1 MKPKILIV
9 DDEKNMRWAISR
21 ALEKEGYE
29 ILQASNGQEGIEAF
43 ERHRP
48 DVMLLDLKMPVMD
61 GMEAL
66 KTIRETNT
74 TTPVLML
81 TAHGTM
87 ETAIEAMKRGAMDY
101 LSKPFDVE
109 ELKVQIRK
117 ALHVNELEEQVVYL
131 KETTAFET
139 GNVVIGNSQPMKEL
153 MTMVERVAATPAT
166 ILIQGESGT
175 GKEII
180 AHLVHHNS
188 PRRDKP
194 FIKVNCGAIPETLI
208 ESELFGHE
216 KGAFTGAVSRK
227 VGKFERARGGTILL
241 DEIGELSLS
250 MQVKLLRV
258 VQDKEI
264 ERVGGSETVSVDAR
278 VIAATNRQLKKM
290 TEEGTFRED
299 LYYRLNVIPLH
310 IPPLRDR
317 KEDIPGFVHHF
328 MKVFC
333 SEMGRKLMT
342 LSPKAMAQ
350 LVNHPWKGNVRE
362 LENYIERLVILS
374 PTDDVQEV
382 DLPISGTTDASGTPD
397 TSGISDTPK
406 DSGIQLPEEGI
417 SLDELEKDLI
427 LQALEKTGNNQTKS
441 AQLLGISRH
450 TLMYRMDK
458 HGISK

>member
-9 DDEKNMRWAISR
+9 DDEKNMRWAINR

-29 ILQASNGQEGIEAF
+29 IFEASNGLEGIEAF
-43 ERHRP
+43 DKHRP

-61 GMEAL
+61 GMDTL
-66 KTIRETNT
+66 KKIRETNSV
-74 TTPVLML
+74 TPILML

-87 ETAIEAMKRGAMDY
+87 ETAIEAMKLGALDY

-117 ALHVNELEEQVVYL
+117 ALHVSELEEQVTYL

-139 GNVVIGNSQPMKEL
+139 GNVVIGNSQPMENL
-153 MTMVERVAATPAT
+153 MTMVQRVAATPAT

-175 GKEII
+175 GKEVV

-188 PRRDKP
+188 PRQDKP
-194 FIKVNCGAIPETLI
+194 FIKVNCGAIPENLI

-216 KGAFTGAVSRK
+216 KGSFTGATSRK
-227 VGKFERARGGTILL
+227 IGKFERARGGTILL
-241 DEIGELSLS
+241 DEIGELNLS

-258 VQDKEI
+258 LQDKEI

-317 KEDIPGFVHHF
+317 KEDIPAFANHF
-328 MKVFC
+328 LQHYC
-333 SEMGRKLMT
+333 HEMGRKLMT
-342 LSPKAMAQ
+342 LSSEAMDQ
-350 LVNHPWKGNVRE
+350 LVTHPWKGNVRE
-362 LENYIERLVILS
+362 LENFIERLVILS
-374 PTDDVQEV
+374 PTDDVKQV
-382 DLPISGTTDASGTPD
+382 DLPTLGTKDAK
-397 TSGISDTPK
+397 K
-406 DSGIQLPEEGI
+406 DRPLQLPEEGL
-417 SLDELEKDLI
+417 SLDQLEKDLI
-427 LQALEKTGNNQTKS
+427 MQALEKTDNNQTKS

-458 HGISK
+458 HGIRN

>member
-1 MKPKILIV
+1 MKPKLLIV

-29 ILQASNGQEGIEAF
+29 IYEASNGQEGIAIF
-43 ERHRP
+43 ERNRP

-61 GMEAL
+61 GMETL
-66 KTIRETNT
+66 KKIRETNT
-74 TTPVLML
+74 TTPILML

-87 ETAIEAMKRGAMDY
+87 ETAIEAMKLGAMDY

-117 ALHVNELEEQVVYL
+117 ALHVSELEEQVTYL

-139 GNVVIGNSQPMKEL
+139 GNVVIGDSQPMKAL
-153 MTMVERVAATPAT
+153 MAMVERVAATPAT

-175 GKEII
+175 GKEIV
-180 AHLVHHNS
+180 AHLIHHNS

-216 KGAFTGAVSRK
+216 KGAFTGATSRK
-227 VGKFERARGGTILL
+227 IGKFERARGGTILL
-241 DEIGELSLS
+241 DEIGELNLS

-258 VQDKEI
+258 LQDKEI

-278 VIAATNRQLKKM
+278 VIAATNRQLKEM

-299 LYYRLNVIPLH
+299 LYYRLNVIPLD
-310 IPPLRDR
+310 IPPLRER
-317 KEDIPGFVHHF
+317 KEDIPAFVNHF
-328 MKVFC
+328 LKVYG
-333 SEMGRKLMT
+333 SEMGRKNMT
-342 LSPKAMAQ
+342 LSPEAMEQ

-362 LENYIERLVILS
+362 LENVIERLVILS
-374 PTDDVQEV
+374 PTDDVKKV
-382 DLPISGTTDASGTPD
+382 DLPHSDD
-397 TSGISDTPK
+397 TEAKNEGKIL
-406 DSGIQLPEEGI
+406 LPEEGV
-417 SLDELEKDLI
+417 SLDDLEKDLI
-427 LQALEKTGNNQTKS
+427 LQALEKTGNNQTKA

-458 HGISK
+458 HGINK

>member
-1 MKPKILIV
+1 MKPKLLIV
-9 DDEKNMRWAISR
+9 DDEKNMRWAIRR
-21 ALEKEGYE
+21 ALDKEGYE
-29 ILQASNGQEGIEAF
+29 IVEASNGKEGIEAF
-43 ERHRP
+43 EKHRP
-48 DVMLLDLKMPVMD
+48 DVVLLDLKMPVMD

-66 KTIRETNT
+66 EKIQETNT
-74 TTPVLML
+74 SVPILML

-87 ETAIEAMKRGAMDY
+87 ETAIEAMKLGALDY

-117 ALHVNELEEQVVYL
+117 ALHVQELEEQVSYF
-131 KETTAFET
+131 KEATAFET
-139 GNVVIGNSQPMKEL
+139 GDIVIGNSKPMKEL
-153 MTMVERVAATPAT
+153 MTMVERVATTPAT

-180 AHLVHHNS
+180 AHLIHHNS
-188 PRRDKP
+188 PRREKP

-216 KGAFTGAVSRK
+216 KGAFTGAASRK
-227 VGKFERARGGTILL
+227 IGKFERARGGTILL
-241 DEIGELSLS
+241 DEIGELGLS

-258 VQDKEI
+258 LQDKEI
-264 ERVGGSETVSVDAR
+264 ERVGGSEVVKVDAR

-317 KEDIPGFVHHF
+317 KEDIPAFVNHF
-328 MKVFC
+328 LQYYCK
-333 SEMGRKLMT
+333 EMGRQQMKL
-342 LSPKAMAQ
+342 SQQAMNQ

-362 LENYIERLVILS
+362 LENFIERLVILS
-374 PTDDVQEV
+374 PEDEVKSV
-382 DLPISGTTDASGTPD
+382 DLNAGSVEIPD
-397 TSGISDTPK
+397 SETAGKKGIK
-406 DSGIQLPEEGI
+406 LPEKGL

-427 LQALEKTGNNQTKS
+427 LQALEQTGSNQTK
-441 AQLLGISRH
+441 AAKLLGISRH
-450 TLMYRMDK
+450 TLMYRMDRIPPK
-458 HGISK
+458 

>member
-48 DVMLLDLKMPVMD
+48 DVMLLDLKMPVMG

-153 MTMVERVAATPAT
+153 MAMVERVAATPAT

-362 LENYIERLVILS
+362 LENFIERLVILS

>member
-1 MKPKILIV
+1 MKPKLLIV

-29 ILQASNGQEGIEAF
+29 IYEASNGQEGIAIF
-43 ERHRP
+43 ERNRP

-61 GMEAL
+61 GMETL
-66 KTIRETNT
+66 KKIRETNT
-74 TTPVLML
+74 TTPILML

-87 ETAIEAMKRGAMDY
+87 ETAIEAMKLGAMDY

-117 ALHVNELEEQVVYL
+117 ALHVSELEEQVTYL

-139 GNVVIGNSQPMKEL
+139 GNVVIGDSQPMKAL
-153 MTMVERVAATPAT
+153 MAMVERVAATPAT

-175 GKEII
+175 GKEIV
-180 AHLVHHNS
+180 AHLIHHNS

-216 KGAFTGAVSRK
+216 KGAFTGATSRK
-227 VGKFERARGGTILL
+227 IGKFERARGGTILL
-241 DEIGELSLS
+241 DEIGELNLS

-258 VQDKEI
+258 LQDKEI

-278 VIAATNRQLKKM
+278 VIAATNRQLKEM

-299 LYYRLNVIPLH
+299 LYYRLNVIPLD
-310 IPPLRDR
+310 IPPLRER
-317 KEDIPGFVHHF
+317 KEDIPAFVNHF
-328 MKVFC
+328 LKVYGN
-333 SEMGRKLMT
+333 EMGRKNMT
-342 LSPKAMAQ
+342 LSPEAMEQ

-362 LENYIERLVILS
+362 LENVIERLVILS
-374 PTDDVQEV
+374 PTDDVKKV
-382 DLPISGTTDASGTPD
+382 DLPHSDD
-397 TSGISDTPK
+397 TEAKKEGKIL
-406 DSGIQLPEEGI
+406 LPEEGV
-417 SLDELEKDLI
+417 SLDDLEKDLI
-427 LQALEKTGNNQTKS
+427 LQALEKTGNNQTKA

-458 HGISK
+458 HGINK

>member
-1 MKPKILIV
+1 MKHKILIV
-9 DDEKNMRWAISR
+9 DDEKNMRWAINR

-29 ILQASNGQEGIEAF
+29 IFEASNGQEGLEAF
-43 ERHRP
+43 DRHRP

-61 GMEAL
+61 GMEVL
-66 KTIRETNT
+66 KLIRKTNT
-74 TTPVLML
+74 TTPILML

-87 ETAIEAMKRGAMDY
+87 ETAIEAMKLGAIDY

-117 ALHVNELEEQVVYL
+117 ALHVSELEEQVTYL

-139 GNVVIGNSQPMKEL
+139 GNVVIGNSQPMAEL
-153 MTMVERVAATPAT
+153 MAMVERVAATPAT

-180 AHLVHHNS
+180 AHLIHHNS
-188 PRRDKP
+188 SRRDKP
-194 FIKVNCGAIPETLI
+194 FIKVNCGAIPENLI

-216 KGAFTGAVSRK
+216 KGSFTGATSRK
-227 VGKFERARGGTILL
+227 IGKFERTRGGTILL

-258 VQDKEI
+258 LQDKEI
-264 ERVGGSETVSVDAR
+264 ERVGGSETVSVYAR

-299 LYYRLNVIPLH
+299 LYYRLNVIPLD

-317 KEDIPGFVHHF
+317 KVDIPAFVNHF
-328 MKVFC
+328 LQYYC
-333 SEMGRKLMT
+333 NEMGRKLMT
-342 LSPKAMAQ
+342 LSPEAMDQ

-362 LENYIERLVILS
+362 LENFIERLVILS
-374 PTDDVQEV
+374 PTDEVKRV
-382 DLPISGTTDASGTPD
+382 DLPTSGTIDAN
-397 TSGISDTPK
+397 K
-406 DSGIQLPEEGI
+406 DRPLQLPEEGL
-417 SLDELEKDLI
+417 SMDQLEKDLI
-427 LQALEKTGNNQTKS
+427 LQALEKTDNNQTKS

-458 HGISK
+458 HGIRN

>member
-153 MTMVERVAATPAT
+153 MAMVERVAATPAT

-362 LENYIERLVILS
+362 LENFIERLVILS

>member
-1 MKPKILIV
+1 MKPKILVV

-29 ILQASNGQEGIEAF
+29 IHEASNGQEGIETF
-43 ERHRP
+43 ERFRP

-66 KTIRETNT
+66 THIRKTNA
-74 TTPVLML
+74 TTPILML

-87 ETAIEAMKRGAMDY
+87 ETAIEAMKLGAMDY

-117 ALHVNELEEQVVYL
+117 ALHVSELEEQVTYL

-153 MTMVERVAATPAT
+153 MTMVERAAATPAT

-175 GKEII
+175 GKEIV
-180 AHLVHHNS
+180 AHLIHHNS

-216 KGAFTGAVSRK
+216 KGAFTGATSRK
-227 VGKFERARGGTILL
+227 IGKFERARGGTILL
-241 DEIGELSLS
+241 DEIGELNLS

-258 VQDKEI
+258 LQDKEI
-264 ERVGGSETVSVDAR
+264 ERVGGSETVAVNAR
-278 VIAATNRQLKKM
+278 VIAATNRQLKEM

-310 IPPLRDR
+310 IPPLRER
-317 KEDIPGFVHHF
+317 KEDIPAFVNHF
-328 MKVFC
+328 LKVYC
-333 SEMGRKLMT
+333 NEMGRKNMA
-342 LSPKAMAQ
+342 LSPEAMEQ

-362 LENYIERLVILS
+362 LENVIERLVILS

-382 DLPISGTTDASGTPD
+382 DLPHSGD
-397 TSGISDTPK
+397 TEAIK
-406 DSGIQLPEEGI
+406 DRRIHLPEEGV
-417 SLDELEKDLI
+417 SLDDLEKDLI
-427 LQALEKTGNNQTKS
+427 LQALEKTGNNQTKA
-441 AQLLGISRH
+441 AQLLSISRH

>member
-29 ILQASNGQEGIEAF
+29 IHEASNGQEGIETF

-48 DVMLLDLKMPVMD
+48 DVILLDLKMPVMD
-61 GMEAL
+61 GMETL
-66 KTIRETNT
+66 KKIRETNT
-74 TTPVLML
+74 TTPILML

-87 ETAIEAMKRGAMDY
+87 ETAIEAMKLGAMDY

-117 ALHVNELEEQVVYL
+117 ALHVSELEEQVTYL

-139 GNVVIGNSQPMKEL
+139 GNVVIGDSQPMKAL
-153 MTMVERVAATPAT
+153 MAMVERVAATPAT

-175 GKEII
+175 GKEIV
-180 AHLVHHNS
+180 AHLIHHNS

-216 KGAFTGAVSRK
+216 KGAFTGATSRK
-227 VGKFERARGGTILL
+227 IGKFERARGGTILL
-241 DEIGELSLS
+241 DEIGELNLS

-258 VQDKEI
+258 LQDKEI
-264 ERVGGSETVSVDAR
+264 ERVGGSETVAVDAR
-278 VIAATNRQLKKM
+278 VIAATNRQLKEM

-310 IPPLRDR
+310 IPALRDR
-317 KEDIPGFVHHF
+317 KEDIPAFVNHF
-328 MKVFC
+328 LKAYC
-333 SEMGRKLMT
+333 SDMGRKNMT
-342 LSPKAMAQ
+342 LSPVAIEQ

-362 LENYIERLVILS
+362 LENFIERLVILS
-374 PTDDVQEV
+374 PTDDVQAV
-382 DLPISGTTDASGTPD
+382 DLPASGATD
-397 TSGISDTPK
+397 TLK
-406 DSGIQLPEEGI
+406 DRRIRLPEEGV
-417 SLDELEKDLI
+417 SLDDLEKDLI
-427 LQALEKTGNNQTKS
+427 LQALEKTGNNQTKA

-458 HGISK
+458 HGINK

>member
-21 ALEKEGYE
+21 ALEKEGYVIYE
-29 ILQASNGQEGIEAF
+29 ASNGREGIEAF

-66 KTIRETNT
+66 KKIKEST
-74 TTPVLML
+74 TTTTTSVLML

-117 ALHVNELEEQVVYL
+117 ALHVSELEEQVTYL
-131 KETTAFET
+131 KEATAFET

-153 MTMVERVAATPAT
+153 MAMVERVAATPAT

-227 VGKFERARGGTILL
+227 IGKFERARGGTILL

-278 VIAATNRQLKKM
+278 VVAATNRQLKKM

-328 MKVFC
+328 MKAFC

-382 DLPISGTTDASGTPD
+382 DLPTPGTTGTSGT
-397 TSGISDTPK
+397 SDTKK

-417 SLDELEKDLI
+417 SLDELEKNLI

>member
-1 MKPKILIV
+1 MKPKILVV

-29 ILQASNGQEGIEAF
+29 IHEASNGQEGIETF
-43 ERHRP
+43 ERFRP

-66 KTIRETNT
+66 THIRKTNA
-74 TTPVLML
+74 TTPILML

-87 ETAIEAMKRGAMDY
+87 ETAIEAMKLGAMDY

-117 ALHVNELEEQVVYL
+117 ALHVSELEEQVTYL

-153 MTMVERVAATPAT
+153 MTMVERAAATPAT

-175 GKEII
+175 GKEIV
-180 AHLVHHNS
+180 AHLIHHNS

-216 KGAFTGAVSRK
+216 KGAFTGATSRK
-227 VGKFERARGGTILL
+227 IGKFERARGGTILL
-241 DEIGELSLS
+241 DEIGELNLS

-258 VQDKEI
+258 LQDKEI
-264 ERVGGSETVSVDAR
+264 ERVGGSETVAVNAR
-278 VIAATNRQLKKM
+278 VIAATNRQLKEM

-310 IPPLRDR
+310 IPPLRER
-317 KEDIPGFVHHF
+317 KEDIPAFVNHF
-328 MKVFC
+328 LKVYC
-333 SEMGRKLMT
+333 NEMGRKNMA
-342 LSPKAMAQ
+342 LSPEAM
-350 LVNHPWKGNVRE
+350 E
-362 LENYIERLVILS
+362 
-374 PTDDVQEV
+374 
-382 DLPISGTTDASGTPD
+382 
-397 TSGISDTPK
+397 
-406 DSGIQLPEEGI
+406 
-417 SLDELEKDLI
+417 
-427 LQALEKTGNNQTKS
+427 
-441 AQLLGISRH
+441 
-450 TLMYRMDK
+450 
-458 HGISK
+458 

>member
-1 MKPKILIV
+1 MKPKLLIV

-29 ILQASNGQEGIEAF
+29 IYEASNGQEGIAIF
-43 ERHRP
+43 ERNRP

-61 GMEAL
+61 GMETL
-66 KTIRETNT
+66 KKIRETNT
-74 TTPVLML
+74 TTPILML

-87 ETAIEAMKRGAMDY
+87 ETAIEAMKLGAMDY

-117 ALHVNELEEQVVYL
+117 ALHVSELEEQVTYL

-139 GNVVIGNSQPMKEL
+139 GNVVIGDSQPMKEL

-175 GKEII
+175 GKEIV
-180 AHLVHHNS
+180 AHLIHHNS

-194 FIKVNCGAIPETLI
+194 FVKVNCGAIPETLI

-216 KGAFTGAVSRK
+216 KGAFTGAISRK
-227 VGKFERARGGTILL
+227 IGKFERARGGTILL
-241 DEIGELSLS
+241 DEIGELNLS

-258 VQDKEI
+258 LQDKEI

-278 VIAATNRQLKKM
+278 VIAATNRQLKEM

-299 LYYRLNVIPLH
+299 LYYRLSVIPLH
-310 IPPLRDR
+310 IPPLRER
-317 KEDIPGFVHHF
+317 KEDIPAFVNHF
-328 MKVFC
+328 LKVYGN
-333 SEMGRKLMT
+333 EMGRKNMT
-342 LSPKAMAQ
+342 LSPEAMEQ

-362 LENYIERLVILS
+362 LENVIERLVIFS
-374 PTDDVQEV
+374 PTDDVKKV
-382 DLPISGTTDASGTPD
+382 DLPHSDD
-397 TSGISDTPK
+397 TEAKKEGRIL
-406 DSGIQLPEEGI
+406 LPEEGV
-417 SLDELEKDLI
+417 SLDDLEKDLI
-427 LQALEKTGNNQTKS
+427 LQALEKTGNNQTKA

-458 HGISK
+458 HGITK

>member
-21 ALEKEGYE
+21 ALDKEGYDIFE
-29 ILQASNGQEGIEAF
+29 ASNGQEGIAAF

-66 KTIRETNT
+66 KQIRETNT
-74 TTPVLML
+74 ATPILML

-87 ETAIEAMKRGAMDY
+87 ETAIEAMKLGAMDY

-117 ALHVNELEEQVVYL
+117 ALHVSELEEQVSYL
-131 KETTAFET
+131 KETTGFET
-139 GNVVIGNSQPMKEL
+139 GNVVIGNSQPIREL
-153 MTMVERVAATPAT
+153 MSMVERVAATPAT

-180 AHLVHHNS
+180 AHLIHHNS

-194 FIKVNCGAIPETLI
+194 FIKVNCGAIPENLI

-216 KGAFTGAVSRK
+216 KGSFTGATSRK
-227 VGKFERARGGTILL
+227 IGKFERARGGTILL
-241 DEIGELSLS
+241 DEIGELNLS

-258 VQDKEI
+258 LQDKEI

-317 KEDIPGFVHHF
+317 KEDIPVFVNHF
-328 MKVFC
+328 LQYYC
-333 SEMGRKLMT
+333 NEMGRKLMT
-342 LSPKAMAQ
+342 LSQEAMDQ

-362 LENYIERLVILS
+362 LENFIERLVILS
-374 PTDDVQEV
+374 PEDEIKGV
-382 DLPISGTTDASGTPD
+382 DLHSGETKSSEPMTSGT
-397 TSGISDTPK
+397 SDQKENRPLR
-406 DSGIQLPEEGI
+406 LPEEGV
-417 SLDELEKDLI
+417 SLDQLEKDLI
-427 LQALEKTGNNQTKS
+427 LQALEKTGNNQTKA

-458 HGISK
+458 HAIRN

>member
-66 KTIRETNT
+66 KAIRETNT

-153 MTMVERVAATPAT
+153 MAMVERVAATPAT

-362 LENYIERLVILS
+362 LENFIERLVILS